1 MRKFFVLAAALLI
14 ATGVSTPALSIDAG
28 AMAPATAG
36 RGLIDDKS
44 TSLAS
49 LRGRV
54 VLVDFWAS
62 WCGPCK
68 VSLPE
73 LEALRSE
80 LHAMGYAQRF
90 EVLAINVDT
99 DAKAA
104 TRFLAK
110 HPVSYPLLADPAGQ
124 FPGAYALPT
133 MPSSYLIGPDGK
145 VVEVHSGYKP
155 GDAQKHLKPA
165 ILKLLGS
172 AS

>member
-1 MRKFFVLAAALLI
+1 MPKFVLAAALLI
-14 ATGVSTPALSIDAG
+14 AGGISTQALALDVG
-28 AMAPATAG
+28 AMAPITAG
-36 RGLIDDKS
+36 PGLIDGKP
-44 TSLAS
+44 TSLAG

-73 LEALRSE
+73 LETLRSE
-80 LHAMGYAQRF
+80 LHAAGYAQRF

-104 TRFLAK
+104 TRFLAR
-110 HPVSYPLLADPAGQ
+110 HPVSYALLADPAGKL
-124 FPGAYALPT
+124 PEAYALPT

-165 ILKLLGS
+165 ILKLLGA

>member
-1 MRKFFVLAAALLI
+1 MRKFVLTTAWLL
-14 ATGVSTPALSIDAG
+14 AGGVSTQALALDAG
-28 AMAPATAG
+28 AMAPITAG
-36 RGLIDDKS
+36 PGLIDGKPV
-44 TSLAS
+44 SLAS

-68 VSLPE
+68 ISLPE
-73 LEALRSE
+73 FEALRGE
-80 LHAMGYAQRF
+80 LHAAGHAQRF

-104 TRFLAK
+104 THFLSK
-110 HPVSYPLLADPAGQ
+110 HPVSYPLLADPAGKL
-124 FPGAYALPT
+124 PEVYALPT

-165 ILKLLGS
+165 ILKLLGA

>member
-1 MRKFFVLAAALLI
+1 MRKFLLAAALMI
-14 ATGVSTPALSIDAG
+14 ANGMSANAFAIDAG

-36 RGLIDDKS
+36 SGLLDGKPA
-44 TSLAS
+44 SLAN

-54 VLVDFWAS
+54 VLIDFWAS

-73 LEALRSE
+73 LEQLRSE
-80 LHAMGYAQRF
+80 LHAAGYSQRF

-104 TRFLAK
+104 KRFLDR
-110 HPVSYPLLADPAGQ
+110 HPVSYPLLADPAGKL
-124 FPGAYALPT
+124 PEAYGLPT

-165 ILKLLGS
+165 ILKLLGA

>member
-1 MRKFFVLAAALLI
+1 MHKFFSMAALLI
-14 ATGVSTPALSIDAG
+14 ASSISTNALAIDVG
-28 AMAPATAG
+28 AMAPVTAG
-36 RGLIDDKS
+36 TGLLDGKP
-44 TSLAS
+44 TSLAN
-49 LRGRV
+49 LRGRI

-73 LEALRSE
+73 FEQLRSE

-104 TRFLAK
+104 MRFLSK
-110 HPVSYPLLADPAGQ
+110 HPVSYPLLADPAGKL
-124 FPGAYALPT
+124 PEAYALPT

-145 VVEVHSGYKP
+145 VVAVHSGYKP
-155 GDAQKHLKPA
+155 GDAQKQLKPA
-165 ILKLLGS
+165 ILKLLGG
-172 AS
+172 AA

>member
-1 MRKFFVLAAALLI
+1 MRRETFVAALLAI
-14 ATGVSTPALSIDAG
+14 ATSQSAWPIEPG
-28 AMAPATAG
+28 AVAPATAG
-36 RGLIDDKS
+36 AGLIDGKP

-54 VLVDFWAS
+54 VLLDFWAS

-68 VSLPE
+68 LSLPE
-73 LEALRSE
+73 LEQLRGE

-90 EVLAINVDT
+90 EVLAVNVDT

-104 TRFLAK
+104 TRFIDR
-110 HPVSYPLLADPAGQ
+110 HPVTYPLLADPDGRLPQ
-124 FPGAYALPT
+124 AYALPT
-133 MPSSYLIGPDGK
+133 MPSSYLIGADGK
-145 VVEVHSGYKP
+145 IVEVHSGYKP

-165 ILKLLGS
+165 ILKLLGG